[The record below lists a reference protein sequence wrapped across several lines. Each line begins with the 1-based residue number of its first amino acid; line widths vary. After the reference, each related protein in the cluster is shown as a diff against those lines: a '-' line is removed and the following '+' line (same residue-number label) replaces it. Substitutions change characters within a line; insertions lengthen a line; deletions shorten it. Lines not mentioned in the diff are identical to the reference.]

1 MSNKESNIS
10 KLIALAKSQWKILSL
25 ATMFLFATS
34 GLSLLFPTLIGQMI
48 DQIQAEKGDALASIN
63 SSILTLF
70 ILFFFMG
77 IATFFRSYLFT
88 VAGERVVASLRKDLF
103 SSLVHQDIAFF
114 DSNKT
119 GALTNRLASDTTVL
133 QNAVTVNLSMA
144 LRFTLSGLGSI
155 FILLFTSWKLTLVM
169 LSVVPIV
176 AFCATIYGRKLRVV
190 SRQVQDSLA
199 QATSVAEEGLGS
211 IRTVRSFGRETFEV
225 ERYGEAVEESFQI
238 AKHRAFLG
246 ATFAGMLG
254 FVGYAAICGVLWY
267 GATMVVDG
275 SIGFGTLTSFML
287 YTFTVAFSISALSG
301 IYGDLA
307 KAVGASERVF
317 TLMDRENALIDGE
330 IELDTLSG
338 ELSFSNVSFSYPTRT
353 ELQVLN
359 NLSFTIPA
367 GQSMA
372 LVGTSGGGKST
383 VAALTCRLYDPD
395 SGEVLLDGRPIHT
408 LKKHWLRDQ
417 IAIVSQEPVLF
428 ATSIMD
434 NIRYGNLHATEEEI
448 HSAVH
453 AANAHDFI
461 SSFPEGY
468 ETMVGE
474 RGLRLSGGQKQRIA
488 IARAILKNP
497 KVLLLDEATSALD
510 AQSET
515 LVQEA
520 LERLMEGRSTLVIAH
535 RLSTIQNA
543 DRVAVL
549 EEGRIVELGS
559 HEELL
564 SLHGRYSELV
574 QHQFSSSSQGSPS

>member
-1 MSNKESNIS
+1 MTNKKSNIPQ
-10 KLIALAKSQWKILSL
+10 LIALAKSQWKILSV
-25 ATMFLFATS
+25 ATVFLFATS
-34 GLSLLFPTLIGQMI
+34 GLSLLFPTLIGKMI
-48 DQIQAEKGDALASIN
+48 DQIHIEKGDALESIN
-63 SSILTLF
+63 SSILILF
-70 ILFFFMG
+70 VLFFFMG

-88 VAGERVVASLRKDLF
+88 VAGERVVASLRKELF
-103 SSLVHQDIAFF
+103 SSLVHQEIAFF
-114 DSNKT
+114 DTNKT
-119 GALTNRLASDTTVL
+119 GALTNRLASDTTVI

-144 LRFTLSGLGSI
+144 LRFTLSGVGSI
-155 FILLFTSWKLTLVM
+155 LILLFTSWKLTLVM

-190 SRQVQDSLA
+190 SRQVQDALA
-199 QATSVAEEGLGS
+199 QSTSVAEEGLGS
-211 IRTVRSFGRETFEV
+211 IRTVRSFGRESFET
-225 ERYGEAVEESFQI
+225 ERYADAVEESFQI

-246 ATFAGMLG
+246 ATFSGMLG

-275 SIGFGTLTSFML
+275 IIGFGTLTSFML

-317 TLMDRENALIDGE
+317 SLIGRENTLPDGE
-330 IELDTLSG
+330 EKPNVISG
-338 ELSFSNVSFSYPTRT
+338 DLQFENVTFSYPTRS
-353 ELQVLN
+353 EIKVLQ
-359 NLSFTIPA
+359 NLSFTIHS
-367 GQSMA
+367 GQSLA

-383 VAALTCRLYDPD
+383 VAALTCRLYDPS
-395 SGEVLLDGRPIHT
+395 SGTISLDGHSIQS
-408 LKKHWLRDQ
+408 LNKHWLREQ
-417 IAIVSQEPVLF
+417 IAIVSQEPILF

-434 NIRYGNLHATEEEI
+434 NIRYGNLSATSEDI
-448 HSAVH
+448 KKAAV

-461 SSFPEGY
+461 INFPEGY

-474 RGLRLSGGQKQRIA
+474 RGIRLSGGQKQRIA

-497 KVLLLDEATSALD
+497 KILLLDEATSALD

-520 LERLMEGRSTLVIAH
+520 LERLMEGRSTLIIAH

-543 DRVAVL
+543 DKVAVL
-549 EEGRIVELGS
+549 EEGKIVEFGR

-564 SLHGRYSELV
+564 EQNGRYKELV
-574 QHQFSSSSQGSPS
+574 QHQFSSSSPERAS

>member
-1 MSNKESNIS
+1 MNNKESNIP
-10 KLIALAKSQWKILSL
+10 KLVALAKSQWKILSI

-34 GLSLLFPTLIGQMI
+34 GLSLIFPTLIGKMI
-48 DQIQAEKGDALASIN
+48 DQIQIEKGEALESIN

-70 ILFFFMG
+70 VLFFFMG

-88 VAGERVVASLRKDLF
+88 VAGERVVASLRKALF
-103 SSLVHQDIAFF
+103 SSLAHQEIGFF
-114 DSNKT
+114 DTNKT

-144 LRFTLSGLGSI
+144 LRFTLSGIGSI

-211 IRTVRSFGRETFEV
+211 IRTVRSFGREAFEV
-225 ERYGEAVEESFQI
+225 ERYGAAVEESFQI

-246 ATFAGMLG
+246 ATFSGMLG

-275 SIGFGTLTSFML
+275 TIGFGTLTSFML

-317 TLMDRENALIDGE
+317 SLMDRENALVDGALVPE
-330 IELDTLSG
+330 SISGTL
-338 ELSFSNVSFSYPTRT
+338 EFSHVSFSYPTRT
-353 ELQVLN
+353 EIQVLN
-359 NLSFTIPA
+359 HLSFTIRS
-367 GQSMA
+367 GQSLA

-383 VAALTCRLYDPD
+383 VAALTCRLYDPIE
-395 SGEVLLDGRPIHT
+395 GEIMLDGHPIHT
-408 LKKHWLRDQ
+408 LQKNWLREQ
-417 IAIVSQEPVLF
+417 IAIVSQEPILF

-434 NIRYGNLHATEEEI
+434 NIRYGNLQATQEEI
-448 HSAVH
+448 MSAAR
-453 AANAHDFI
+453 AANAHEFI
-461 SSFPEGY
+461 SNFPEGY

-474 RGLRLSGGQKQRIA
+474 RGIRLSGGQKQRIA

-497 KVLLLDEATSALD
+497 KILLLDEATSALD

-520 LERLMEGRSTLVIAH
+520 LERLMKGRSTLIIAH

-543 DRVAVL
+543 DEVAVL
-549 EEGRIVELGS
+549 EEGKIIEFGS
-559 HEELL
+559 HKELL
-564 SLHGRYSELV
+564 ELNGRYKALV
-574 QHQFSSSSQGSPS
+574 QHQFSSSSQVVPV